1 MTSLKPTP
9 VWVVFQARQQTQ
21 DHATNNSAQHGSFPS
36 SSAATSQATQAEL
49 INNSTPAIDISPSP
63 QHQKPY
69 TTSVQ
74 AHTSADHDLD
84 DSADEEQL
92 LAAAASSLS
101 PEEVQASQHAQA
113 MAPGI
118 HSLLKLRKQQQQQQ
132 QPPQAAEQAQ
142 VEPEHATPMQEVL
155 HQQPVQPEVAQHG
168 SPRQA
173 AEADLY
179 DAHGKAAEQVASVP
193 AKRAKPGSSP
203 HLSTA
208 TGQMSRADEATQLAE
223 SDSLLDAIIAGSID
237 WKVTAATVQEQASS
251 QQPPL
256 PASEHSSTS
265 QQAGLRQS
273 HMHTQRSFQSE
284 SEIQLPTVPDHQS
297 DGQLQDLQFEQQQQ
311 LPKLQPDA
319 QEPVAYQSINTESLQ
334 TGATQQSE
342 VHPGASPQASQQVPQ
357 QASKVHPDVRKLGD
371 IALRTSSRLRLRT
384 TSPGLQTKK
393 LRMRDAAAQQGK
405 AERSQAAKPQ
415 GPDEVLSKLRAAGR
429 ASSQKEKQEEQI
441 QWRVVRSES
450 TTAEEFVKITADA
463 VSHRPAWAPHGAASA
478 PGSIEQNAG
487 PSMSTAQADAAEASV
502 DSRALTKG
510 ELKALAD
517 RRGLNFEKLLAD
529 ARSRGIAVE
538 E

>member
-1 MTSLKPTP
+1 M
-9 VWVVFQARQQTQ
+9 FQARQQTQ
-21 DHATNNSAQHGSFPS
+21 DHRTKNSAQHGSFPS

-49 INNSTPAIDISPSP
+49 VNNSTPAIDISPSP
-63 QHQKPY
+63 QHQKPYY

-101 PEEVQASQHAQA
+101 LEEVQASQHAQA

-132 QPPQAAEQAQ
+132 QPPQAAEQAL

-155 HQQPVQPEVAQHG
+155 HRQPVHPEVAQHS

-193 AKRAKPGSSP
+193 AERAKPGSSP

-237 WKVTAATVQEQASS
+237 WAEVTAATVQEQASS

-256 PASEHSSTS
+256 PASEHSSTT

-273 HMHTQRSFQSE
+273 LMHTQRSFQSE

-311 LPKLQPDA
+311 QPKLQPDA
-319 QEPVAYQSINTESLQ
+319 QEPVAYQSINTESPQ

-342 VHPGASPQASQQVPQ
+342 VHPGASPQASQQVPE
-357 QASKVHPDVRKLGD
+357 QASTVYPDVRKPGD
-371 IALRTSSRLRLRT
+371 IALRTSSRLQLRT

-405 AERSQAAKPQ
+405 AERSQAAKPS

-450 TTAEEFVKITADA
+450 TTAEEFMKPTADA

-478 PGSIEQNAG
+478 AGSVEQNAG
-487 PSMSTAQADAAEASV
+487 PSMSTAQADAAEASL